1 METNKIF
8 SKWDQTHSELW
19 AHQPIR
25 LEHEMHKSPAF
36 SMEDLA
42 KLIEGYPR
50 EHYSLVQ
57 TGARG
62 SKKLWREGD
71 IGNLSGREVIEAIS
85 RGGLWLNMR
94 NVAAVDP
101 RYGRL
106 VDRMFEEI
114 VAKVPDFEIPKGHQE
129 SILISAPDAQV
140 YYHADMPGQS
150 LVQIAGRKRVYVYP
164 NSAPFITAE
173 HLEDIALFNVEVDL
187 PYKDWYDEH
196 AKVLDICPGQM
207 LGWQMNAPHRVE
219 NLDTFSVSMTISYTI
234 GRNPPLRDRPSG
246 QRHAAPSL
254 RLQTE
259 EPQPARSVVFRQ
271 GGDAEA
277 VARRQMGQA
286 RARCA
291 PPDRLPARR
300 RVSRQDRRP
309 AEGGLREARKC
320 LSSLRGALAMKQSC
334 PRSVALDCFAFL
346 ATTARPNSAS
356 NSPGTGS
363 GPWPAGAIGRCDAVP
378 GLALA

>member
-1 METNKIF
+1 MTTNRIF
-8 SKWDQTHSELW
+8 TKWDETHSQLW

-36 SMEDLA
+36 STDDLA

-62 SKKLWREGD
+62 GKKLWREGD
-71 IGNLSGREVIEAIS
+71 IGNLSGREVIDAIS

-129 SILISAPDAQV
+129 SILISAPNAQV

-164 NSAPFITAE
+164 NSAPFITPE

-187 PYKDWYDEH
+187 PYKDWYDDH
-196 AKVLDICPGQM
+196 AKVLDIGPGQM

-219 NLDTFSVSMTISYTI
+219 NLDTFSVSMTISYTNDEI
-234 GRNPPLRDRPSG
+234 RRSEIVHLANGMLRHRFGYTPKSRNLRGPSYFAKAVMQKLLRDGKWVKRE
-246 QRHAAPSL
+246 R
-254 RLQTE
+254 
-259 EPQPARSVVFRQ
+259 
-271 GGDAEA
+271 D
-277 VARRQMGQA
+277 ARR
-286 RARCA
+286 
-291 PPDRLPARR
+291 PIDFRL
-300 RVSRQDRRP
+300 DT
-309 AEGGLREARKC
+309 EY
-320 LSSLRGALAMKQSC
+320 
-334 PRSVALDCFAFL
+334 
-346 ATTARPNSAS
+346 
-356 NSPGTGS
+356 PGKIVDL
-363 GPWPAGAIGRCDAVP
+363 PKAA
-378 GLALA
+378 